1 MLSYDKYDVETPIW
15 TTFDEALGHGI
26 IVSNLAFLLS
36 KKLGMNEEF
45 CHDMAVAG
53 MVHDIG
59 KLKIYAYLRKKYDQI
74 LAIDEAR
81 YIRMHPSAG
90 YAVLKE
96 QGFNDRIL
104 SAVLSHHENYDGSG
118 YPNNLKGADIPIEG
132 RILHICDCFGGLIS
146 NCGNIEEFNP
156 DIANQVMI
164 DEVKNFDMRVYLTLQ
179 DLVLGNGIESFFRDL
194 GML

>member
-1 MLSYDKYDVETPIW
+1 MLSYDKYDIETPVW
-15 TTFDEALGHGI
+15 TTLDEALDHGV
-26 IVSNLAFLLS
+26 IVSNLAYLVS
-36 KKLGMNEEF
+36 KELQMDEEF

-59 KLKIYAYLRKKYDQI
+59 KLKIYSYLLQKYDQI

-81 YIRMHPSAG
+81 YIRMHPSTG

-118 YPNNLKGADIPIEG
+118 YPNNLKGTDIPLEG
-132 RILHICDCFGGLIS
+132 RILHVCDCFGALIS
-146 NCGNIEEFNP
+146 NGSSTDDF
-156 DIANQVMI
+156 DLDSANHVMI
-164 DEVKNFDMRVYLTLQ
+164 GEVKNFDMRVYLTFQ
-179 DLVLGNGIESFFRDL
+179 NLVFGEKFQKLLRDFGIK
-194 GML
+194 